1 MTPMPDIHAIYPSSK
16 DIIELVEND
25 LADGAFHD
33 GSGFPYI
40 RATSADFDDRWDGR
54 NEGEEDELVQ
64 HLFVWSLSKYISS
77 VERIRASRLGEVLG
91 YWILIDDSKDGQTNI
106 TSEVIETLRKL
117 IS

>member
-1 MTPMPDIHAIYPSSK
+1 MPDIHAIYPSSK

-25 LADGAFHD
+25 QADGVFHD

-40 RATSADFDDRWDGR
+40 RATSADFEDRWDGR
-54 NEGEEDELVQ
+54 NEGDDDELVQ
-64 HLFVWSLSKYISS
+64 HLFDWSLGSYISS
-77 VERIRASRLGEVLG
+77 VERIRASRGGDVLG

-106 TSEVIETLRKL
+106 TLEVIEMLRKL

>member
-1 MTPMPDIHAIYPSSK
+1 MPMSDIHAIYPSSK
-16 DIIELVEND
+16 DIIVLVEND

-40 RATSADFDDRWDGR
+40 RAISDDFVDRWDGR

-64 HLFVWSLSKYISS
+64 HLFDWSLSKYISS
-77 VERIRASRLGEVLG
+77 VERIRASQKGDVLG
-91 YWILIDDSKDGQTNI
+91 YCIQMDDSKNGQTNI
-106 TSEVIETLRKL
+106 TPEVIETLRKL

>member
-1 MTPMPDIHAIYPSSK
+1 MSDVHAIYPSSK
-16 DIIELVEND
+16 DIIEVVEND
-25 LADGAFHD
+25 LSDGEFHG

-64 HLFVWSLSKYISS
+64 HLFDWSLSKYISS
-77 VERIRASRLGEVLG
+77 VERIRASRGGDVLG

-106 TSEVIETLRKL
+106 TPEVIETLRKL

>member
-25 LADGAFHD
+25 QADGVFHD

-40 RATSADFDDRWDGR
+40 RAISDDFVDRWDGR
-54 NEGEEDELVQ
+54 NEGDEDELVQ
-64 HLFVWSLSKYISS
+64 HLFAWSLGKYISS
-77 VERIRASRLGEVLG
+77 IEHIRASRLGGVLG
-91 YWILIDDSKDGQTNI
+91 YCIQMDDSKDGQTNI
-106 TSEVIETLRKL
+106 TPEVIETLRKL

>member
-1 MTPMPDIHAIYPSSK
+1 MPDIHAIYPSSR

-25 LADGAFHD
+25 LADEVFHD

-40 RATSADFDDRWDGR
+40 RVISADFEDRWDGR

-64 HLFVWSLSKYISS
+64 HLFDWSLGSYISS
-77 VERIRASRLGEVLG
+77 VERIRASRLGDVLG
-91 YWILIDDSKDGQTNI
+91 YYIQIDESKDGQTNI
-106 TSEVIETLRKL
+106 TPEVIETLRKL